1 MKKAIEN
8 NIEIFAL
15 GGLEEIGKNTYVIQY
30 QNEIILVD
38 AGIKFPGDELFGID
52 YVIPDYSYLI
62 ENEVKI
68 RGLFVTHGHEDHI
81 GGIPFLLKEINIPI
95 YAGKL
100 AIELIKEKLKEHGL
114 LDKARIYEIEED
126 KTISFNK
133 ISVDFFRT
141 THSIPDSFGIV
152 VKTPLGNVVH
162 TGDFKFDLTPLGHP
176 SNISKMAAIGKEG
189 VLCLLSDST
198 NSEIPGFSMSE
209 KRISETIHD
218 LFNHI
223 SGRIVNKAR

>member
-52 YVIPDYSYLI
+52 YVILDYSYLI

-114 LDKARIYEIEED
+114 LDQARIYEIEED

-162 TGDFKFDLTPLGHP
+162 TGDFK
-176 SNISKMAAIGKEG
+176 
-189 VLCLLSDST
+189 
-198 NSEIPGFSMSE
+198 
-209 KRISETIHD
+209 
-218 LFNHI
+218 
-223 SGRIVNKAR
+223 

>member
-114 LDKARIYEIEED
+114 LDQARIYEIEED

-162 TGDFKFDLTPLGHP
+162 TGDFK
-176 SNISKMAAIGKEG
+176 
-189 VLCLLSDST
+189 
-198 NSEIPGFSMSE
+198 
-209 KRISETIHD
+209 
-218 LFNHI
+218 
-223 SGRIVNKAR
+223 